1 MRTLPLTDHLARV
14 RRLGLIAVIALLT
27 SCAEDP
33 TGPQPADDE
42 VRVGNNFFTPSTRTV
57 PTGTTVT
64 WIWNAGST
72 SHNVTFTDGP
82 ASPNQTSGEYART
95 FTVAGT
101 YPYECTIHG
110 TGMTGTVVVE

>member
-1 MRTLPLTDHLARV
+1 MRPSLPAVRLARLPRIGFV
-14 RRLGLIAVIALLT
+14 AALLLLA

-33 TGPQPADDE
+33 TGPQPAADE

-64 WIWNAGST
+64 WIWNAGSS

-82 ASPNQTSGEYART
+82 ASPNQTSGEFTRT
-95 FTVAGT
+95 FTVAGS
-101 YPYECTIHG
+101 YPYQCTIHG

>member
-1 MRTLPLTDHLARV
+1 MRQLTSHLRFARLP
-14 RRLGLIAVIALLT
+14 RLGLVAALALLA

-33 TGPQPADDE
+33 TSPQPADDE
-42 VRVGNNFFTPSTRTV
+42 VRVGNNFFTPGTRTV

-64 WIWNAGST
+64 WIWNAGSST
-72 SHNVTFTDGP
+72 HNVTFTDGP
-82 ASPNQTSGEYART
+82 ASANQTSGEFTRT
-95 FTVAGT
+95 FTVAGI